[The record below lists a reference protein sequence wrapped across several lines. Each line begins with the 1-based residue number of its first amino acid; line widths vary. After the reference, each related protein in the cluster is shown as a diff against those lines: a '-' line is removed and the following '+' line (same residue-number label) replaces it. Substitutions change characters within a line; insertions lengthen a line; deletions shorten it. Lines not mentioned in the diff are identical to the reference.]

1 MNLYLALTQ
10 LNLSEDDFWHMSPI
24 PFDELLETHVEFER
38 SKIEHG

>member
-1 MNLYLALTQ
+1 MNLYLAFTQ

-24 PFDELLETHVEFER
+24 TFDELLETHAEFER